1 MCSLVKYIFV
11 CFAYPVR
18 CFRIEDNKNTL
29 RYKNEHGSSKVLWSA
44 VWVIFH
50 IKYTITHSLHIKI
63 QPIIIALKV
72 SKKKNSL
79 RGNLWRQC
87 CVITPLMM
95 TLRKSILSHTK
106 RKIGQAWHGDKCW
119 VKISKMETQS
129 RIMKDIIRI
138 NNINI

>member
-29 RYKNEHGSSKVLWSA
+29 RYKNEHGSSKVLWSG

-79 RGNLWRQC
+79 RGNLWRQR

-106 RKIGQAWHGDKCW
+106 RKIGQAWYGDKCW

-129 RIMKDIIRI
+129 R
-138 NNINI
+138 NNEGYHQN